1 MKGKTMSISLQTR
14 ITSDEIALQF
24 IADYA
29 PGTKVTEN
37 GVRISAACPRCGG
50 SGRGPWFQDGGICYS
65 CRGADTRDAEFFLS
79 VRKFAQRVKQ
89 QQRAIQKRRD
99 AADARHENK
108 LESQRNWCEQN
119 GHGRITFAELDAKRA
134 AEREA
139 ERAAAEDCPTGRVQ
153 VSGVVLKTEVRD
165 SQFGT
170 QYKMTVKTD
179 GGYIVWGSIPSD
191 LQLIE
196 ETIEHPADEHG
207 DAWTETRQRSLER
220 GERVTFTATIS
231 PSDTDPKFGFFKRPA
246 SAVVG

>member
-1 MKGKTMSISLQTR
+1 MSIPLQTR

-29 PGTKVTEN
+29 PGTKITEN

-65 CRGADTRDAEFFLS
+65 CYGADTRDAEFFLS

-89 QQRAIQKRRD
+89 QQRAIQKRQQDRE
-99 AADARHENK
+99 ARHQAK
-108 LESQRNWCEQN
+108 IESQRNWCEQN
-119 GHGRITFAELDAKRA
+119 GHGRITFAELDEKRA
-134 AEREA
+134 AERTV
-139 ERAAAEDCPTGRVQ
+139 AEDCPTGRVQ
-153 VSGVVLKTEVRD
+153 VSGEVIKTEVR
-165 SQFGT
+165 SSRFGT

-179 GGYIVWGSIPSD
+179 GGWIAWGSIPSD

-196 ETIEHPADEHG
+196 ETIEHPAGEHG

-231 PSDTDPKFGFFKRPA
+231 PSETDSKFGFFKRPA

>member
-1 MKGKTMSISLQTR
+1 MRATKASNQQTTKGETMMTTKR
-14 ITSDEIALQF
+14 ARKGGEVAPNGEFYKGGQF
-24 IADYA
+24 INTIEGN
-29 PGTKVTEN
+29 PKK
-37 GVRISAACPRCGG
+37 
-50 SGRGPWFQDGGICYS
+50 GRRPNPI
-65 CRGADTRDAEFFLS
+65 
-79 VRKFAQRVKQ
+79 
-89 QQRAIQKRRD
+89 
-99 AADARHENK
+99 ARYENK

-179 GGYIVWGSIPSD
+179 GGWIAWGSIPAN

-196 ETIEHPADEHG
+196 EAIEHPADEHG
-207 DAWTETRQRSLER
+207 DAWTETRQRALER

-231 PSDTDPKFGFFKRPA
+231 PSDTDRKFGFFKRPA

>member
-1 MKGKTMSISLQTR
+1 MSISLDTR
-14 ITSDEIALQF
+14 ITSDEIALQI

-29 PGTKVTEN
+29 PKTEVTEK

-65 CRGADTRDAEFFLS
+65 CHGADTRDSEFFLS

-89 QQRAIQKRRD
+89 QQRAIQKRQQDRE
-99 AADARHENK
+99 ARHQAK
-108 LESQRNWCEQN
+108 IESQRNWCEQN
-119 GHGRITFAELDAKRA
+119 GHGRITFAELDEKRA
-134 AEREA
+134 AERA
-139 ERAAAEDCPTGRVQ
+139 VAEDCPTGRVQ
-153 VSGVVLKTEVRD
+153 VSGEVIKTEVR
-165 SQFGT
+165 SSRFGT

-179 GGYIVWGSIPSD
+179 GGWIAWGSIPSD

-196 ETIEHPADEHG
+196 ETIEHPAGEHG

-231 PSDTDPKFGFFKRPA
+231 PSETDSKFGFFKRPA

>member
-1 MKGKTMSISLQTR
+1 MRATKASNQQTTKGETMMTTKR
-14 ITSDEIALQF
+14 ARKGGEVAPNGEFYKGGQF
-24 IADYA
+24 INTIEGN
-29 PGTKVTEN
+29 PKKGGRPN
-37 GVRISAACPRCGG
+37 PSAR
-50 SGRGPWFQDGGICYS
+50 Y
-65 CRGADTRDAEFFLS
+65 
-79 VRKFAQRVKQ
+79 
-89 QQRAIQKRRD
+89 
-99 AADARHENK
+99 ENK

-179 GGYIVWGSIPSD
+179 GGWIAWGSIPAN

-196 ETIEHPADEHG
+196 EAIEHPADEHG
-207 DAWTETRQRSLER
+207 DAWTETRQRALER
-220 GERVTFTATIS
+220 GERVTFTATVS
-231 PSDTDPKFGFFKRPA
+231 PSSTDPKFGFYKRPA
-246 SAVVG
+246 NAAVC